1 MRVLLTAGLLVIPAT
16 ALAVDTSVSGFYAGV
31 GASKINYNVSGDGNA
46 KSQQVPGEPE
56 WTAVEL
62 ISGYKHSPF
71 VGVETRIG
79 TSSSAPDLLYGS
91 VYYRT
96 ESANDTA
103 KTYLLFGYTAAQ
115 IETATKDVSV
125 SGFSYG
131 AGVGFP
137 LGSSLNLNLEYRI
150 LADDSDLDVNMGA
163 FALNL
168 DYRFSDFGFAR
179 GGSSSPSSSP
189 SSTLTDYDSGFY
201 AGMGV
206 AQFKLHV
213 KDDYVEDE
221 YDDEYEDEEDS
232 GPDLKWNAVELI
244 GGYRHN
250 PLATVEL
257 RLGTTDNAGE
267 DGVDLSLNYV
277 SAYYRPS
284 LNFGKVELYGLLG
297 YSSVRYNY
305 DEESYYD
312 EYDGELVEGE
322 SGSETFSGLSFGAGV
337 NAAVTDKLSVGLEY
351 RVLAKDEQED
361 EDFKE
366 TFEFR
371 GMSANVLYRF

>member
-16 ALAVDTSVSGFYAGV
+16 ALAADPSLGGFYAGA
-31 GASKINYNVSGDGNA
+31 GASKINFNVSGDGNA
-46 KSQQVPGEPE
+46 QSQQVPGEPE
-56 WTAVEL
+56 WTALEL
-62 ISGYKHSPF
+62 IGGYKHSPF

-79 TSSSAPDLLYGS
+79 TSSSSPDLLYGS
-91 VYYRT
+91 IYYRT

-103 KTYLLFGYTAAQ
+103 KTYLLFGFTSAQ
-115 IETATKDVSV
+115 IETATKDLSV

-137 LGSSLNLNLEYRI
+137 LGSSFNLNLEYRI
-150 LADDSDLDVNMGA
+150 LVDDSDLDLNMGA
-163 FALNL
+163 FGLNL
-168 DYRFSDFGFAR
+168 DYRFSGIDFGFSR
-179 GGSSSPSSSP
+179 GASV
-189 SSTLTDYDSGFY
+189 STSAAATDYESGFY
-201 AGMGV
+201 AGLGL
-206 AQFKLHV
+206 AQIDLNV
-213 KDDYVEDE
+213 KDEYAQDE
-221 YDDEYEDEEDS
+221 YDDEDDS

-244 GGYRHN
+244 GGYSHN

-257 RLGTTDNAGE
+257 RLGTTDNEGD

-284 LNFGKVELYGLLG
+284 LNLGKVELYGLLG
-297 YSSVRYNY
+297 YSSVRLNF

-312 EYDGELVEGE
+312 EYDDELIEGE

-337 NAAVTDKLSVGLEY
+337 NASVTDKLSLGLEY

-361 EDFKE
+361 EGLKE
-366 TFEFR
+366 TSELR